1 MKESPINLFYTASE
15 IRNAIKQIQQL
26 SWTVTQF
33 ERKFPFTE
41 NLEVDDLKDF
51 INAYIGF
58 GEELTNVYNW
68 YRKVINENPIA
79 HDALINKTKD
89 YAKRNRESGLD

>member
-1 MKESPINLFYTASE
+1 MNKSPINLFYTASE
-15 IRNAIKQIQQL
+15 VRNAIKQIQQL

-41 NLEVDDLKDF
+41 NLDVKDLEDF

-58 GEELTNVYNW
+58 GEELTNIYNW

-79 HDALINKTKD
+79 HDTLLNKTKAND
-89 YAKRNRESGLD
+89 KRNRESRVD